1 MFKNTNRRLHTALIG
16 LILIVSLVS
25 VASFP
30 ATVQAKGGG
39 GLIGAIVGAVVGV
52 AVVVA
57 TGGVGAA
64 ILYGTA
70 AGVVS
75 ALDYRSCSVNI
86 VWSSNCPGGGGGT
99 AVPAPGGTCV
109 GPANACGQAYQGTE
123 KTVRV
128 ARTVKR
134 VCSAPK
140 TAPPLPAGY
149 GTSCTSSANSC
160 GQTTTG
166 TIQCNGSCSATAPS
180 DSSCPVWTNYCTGAT
195 DPNGNNWQIW
205 AYSNQTPT
213 GYKYV
218 GPGTAANNCLAP
230 AAPATATTTNPTSGG
245 PGASCSAVG
254 TNSWG
259 AGCTAQLS
267 SPSVPDG
274 QTITVANTAVG
285 YTGSV
290 QWTCANGTWTG
301 PYNATCV
308 QIGPTQ
314 VTPPNQNPAN
324 TAPAPGSS
332 TSPVGSTPAGPVCVP
347 NQGASCTSTA
357 NFCEKSNPGTILCGG
372 CSASTPSDSLCPPPT
387 VWIKSDTLRVQ
398 MNKQALISWD
408 STYAKTCTVKEN
420 GAVVDA
426 RLHNLS
432 GTPYTI
438 TTQTIFSISCSGPG
452 GGGST
457 ATGQLTVNVVPIY
470 QEF

>member
-1 MFKNTNRRLHTALIG
+1 MYPLSKPMFKNTHRRLHTALIG

-75 ALDYRSCSVNI
+75 ALDYRSCTVNI

-99 AVPAPGGTCV
+99 AAPAAGGTCV

-149 GTSCTSSANSC
+149 GTSCTSAANTC
-160 GQTTTG
+160 GQTGAG
-166 TIQCNGSCSATAPS
+166 TIQCNGTCSATAPS
-180 DSSCPVWTNYCTGAT
+180 DASCPVWTNYCTGGT

-218 GPGTAANNCLAP
+218 GPGTAANGCVAP
-230 AAPATATTTNPTSGG
+230 VITPVTPGSCTFSG
-245 PGASCSAVG
+245 PL
-254 TNSWG
+254 SWG
-259 AGCTAQLS
+259 AGCTANVNAAAPNS
-267 SPSVPDG
+267 GVI
-274 QTITVANTAVG
+274 TITNTASG
-285 YTGSV
+285 YTGSEQYACTSGAWVGPQNSSCSPFTPVNNIV
-290 QWTCANGTWTG
+290 QSPN
-301 PYNATCV
+301 
-308 QIGPTQ
+308 PTQ
-314 VTPPNQNPAN
+314 TSQPASNQPPAQ
-324 TAPAPGSS
+324 
-332 TSPVGSTPAGPVCVP
+332 VC
-347 NQGASCTSTA
+347 TA
-357 NFCEKSNPGTILCGG
+357 NAGAACPSSPNFCGQTTTGTYSCSGS
-372 CSASTPSDSLCPPPT
+372 CSATTPSDSLCPPPT
-387 VWIKSDTLRVQ
+387 VSISASLLRVQ
-398 MNKQALISWD
+398 SGKSSIISWS
-408 STYAKTCTVKEN
+408 STYAKSCTVTKN
-420 GAVVDA
+420 
-426 RLHNLS
+426 
-432 GTPYTI
+432 GTPWQSGLSSTGTLDPKI
-438 TTQTIFSISCSGPG
+438 TTQSVYEVSCTGPG
-452 GGGST
+452 GSSS
-457 ATGQLTVNVVPIY
+457 ANVTVNVVPTY